1 MIDPHIEEVLESLYL
16 CESEQQEYPSDEVI
30 LAGMKEASLQGL
42 AELDGDR
49 YNLTPKGLHAGCDV
63 VRRHRL
69 AECLLGDV
77 LRSETDDR
85 MEQDACRFEHVL
97 QDGLDDKIC
106 TLLGHP
112 SQCPHGK
119 PIPEGDCCKKAR
131 LDTIREVCPLCD
143 AAPGD
148 KGTVAYL
155 TTRDNREVQKMMAM
169 GILPGTRIQLIR
181 RFPSYVF
188 QVGYSQFTVDRPLA
202 EVIYV
207 HWASN
212 GSTDK
217 KVKHILTK

>member
-1 MIDPHIEEVLESLYL
+1 MIDPCIEEALESLYL
-16 CESEQQEYPSDEVI
+16 CESEQQEYPGDEPT
-30 LAGMKEASLQGL
+30 LAAIKDASSQGL
-42 AELDGDR
+42 VKLDGDCYR
-49 YNLTPKGLHAGCDV
+49 LTPKGLHAGRDV

-77 LRSETDDR
+77 LRSATDDR

-119 PIPEGDCCKKAR
+119 PIPEGDCCRRAR
-131 LDTIREVCPLCD
+131 QDMIREVCPLCD
-143 AAPGD
+143 ATPGD
-148 KGTVAYL
+148 EGTVAYL
-155 TTRDNREVQKMMAM
+155 ATRDNREVQKMMAM
-169 GILPGTRIQLIR
+169 GILPGVRIHLIR
-181 RFPSYVF
+181 RFPCYVF
-188 QVGYSQFTVDRPLA
+188 QMGYSQFTVDRPLA

-217 KVKHILTK
+217 KGKRILTK